1 MARKRWHSDQRPCEL
16 NLTAMIDVAFQLLN
30 FFIITLK
37 PQDVY
42 AHLSAFRPSPEPK
55 PQNEIQNPMIK
66 IMVMPNIFV
75 FNDKMISLESLDDK
89 LARMAASDPDQ
100 TILVMCAK
108 KSYHSQL
115 VQLLDKCA
123 KNHLKNV
130 SVISSEGI

>member
-1 MARKRWHSDQRPCEL
+1 
-16 NLTAMIDVAFQLLN
+16 MIDVAFQLLN

-42 AHLSAFRPSPEPK
+42 AHLSAYRPSPEHERT
-55 PQNEIQNPMIK
+55 PQDNPNPMIK

-75 FNDKMISLESLDDK
+75 FNDKMISLSDLDDK